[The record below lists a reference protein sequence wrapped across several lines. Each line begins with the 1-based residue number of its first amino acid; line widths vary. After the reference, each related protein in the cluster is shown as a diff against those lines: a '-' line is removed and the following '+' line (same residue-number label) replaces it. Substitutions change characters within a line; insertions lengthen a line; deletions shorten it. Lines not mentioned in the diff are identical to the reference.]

1 MRGFGLL
8 GAIAVVLSFA
18 AGTSSEGAGQSGTGQ
33 QADIGR
39 SGTEFMS
46 VCSGVGG
53 SGGSDPQHTQ
63 GEATCLGWVEGFAD
77 GFTVHD
83 ELLGVPRA
91 DRMVCISRNVTN
103 AQMIRAI
110 TKYIGGNPD
119 KAHRA
124 TRLVASVALAQA
136 FPCKKAK

>member
-1 MRGFGLL
+1 MRVFVLL
-8 GAIAVVLSFA
+8 AVVAAVLSFA
-18 AGTSSEGAGQSGTGQ
+18 AGTSSEGAGQGGTRQ

-53 SGGSDPQHTQ
+53 GGSDPQHMQ
-63 GEATCLGWVEGFAD
+63 SQATCLGWVEGFAD

-103 AQMIRAI
+103 AQMIQAI
-110 TKYIGGNPD
+110 TKYIGSNPD

-136 FPCKKAK
+136 FPCKRGK